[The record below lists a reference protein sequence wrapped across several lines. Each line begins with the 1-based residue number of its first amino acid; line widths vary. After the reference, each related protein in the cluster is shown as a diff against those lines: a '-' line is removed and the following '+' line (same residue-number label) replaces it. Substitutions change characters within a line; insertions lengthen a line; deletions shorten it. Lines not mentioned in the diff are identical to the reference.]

1 MWLIPAVTAIFLLC
15 VSFFFFPLIFLF
27 FIPQS
32 RKRNASLSLPLSVDV
47 LLPCRNEEV
56 TLALTLRSV
65 FEARAEMLSLFPDVR
80 LQVICG
86 LDDCTDTTEAVAKN
100 LGAQV
105 HHFKHR
111 SKWKV
116 IADLIEQSSAD
127 WIALA
132 DCGAVWDRRFLRNV
146 VPFMAS
152 ADVSGF
158 APSYSA
164 DGAGLFGRI
173 HWALESM
180 LKSLENVAGGPVS
193 VHGATVLYRSDVLK
207 DALHILAGR
216 VWINDDV
223 TLPLIIRA
231 LNPEM
236 RMIYS
241 RNRKMGFVVCDR
253 ASRKP
258 SQENNSRRR
267 VSQGNIQ
274 WVFFLLPFVRQ
285 LNSIVFGLAQR
296 RVVRLFWGVVPVSCA
311 VSAGLFAFQYF
322 PAGTPVRTFAAALSA
337 AGVLAAALKIK
348 GFESSLAALAAA
360 VLRSP
365 EKVED
370 IRWN

>member
-15 VSFFFFPLIFLF
+15 VSFFFFPLISQF
-27 FIPQS
+27 FYPQS
-32 RKRNASLSLPLSVDV
+32 RKKNASSGLPLSIDV

-65 FEARAEMLSLFPDVR
+65 FEARDEMLSLFPDVR
-80 LQVICG
+80 LQVVCG
-86 LDDCTDTTEAVAKN
+86 LDDCTDKTEAVAKKF
-100 LGAQV
+100 GAQV
-105 HHFKHR
+105 HYFKHR

-132 DCGAVWDRRFLRNV
+132 DSGAVWDRRFLRNV
-146 VPFMAS
+146 VPYMAGS
-152 ADVSGF
+152 DVSGF

-164 DGAGLFGRI
+164 EGAGLFGRI
-173 HWALESM
+173 HWTLEAM

-207 DALHILAGR
+207 DALQILAGR

-223 TLPLIIRA
+223 ILPLVIRA
-231 LNPEM
+231 LNPDL

-241 RNRKMGFVVCDR
+241 RNRKMGFVVSDC
-253 ASRKP
+253 ASRQP

-296 RVVRLFWGVVPVSCA
+296 RVVRLFWALVPVSCA
-311 VSAGLFAFQYF
+311 VSAGLFAFQHF
-322 PAGTPVRTFAAALSA
+322 PSGTPVRVFAAALTA

-348 GFESSLAALAAA
+348 GFESSLAAIAA
-360 VLRSP
+360 VFLRSP

-370 IRWN
+370 VRWN